1 MLVRKCDICDH
12 IIGDE
17 VGYIIDIY
25 RTSMARDVEIR
36 DKVLTTSL
44 EICSE
49 CHQAMFNALNER
61 FSKSVLIERK
71 REEVK
76 E

>member
-17 VGYIIDIY
+17 TGYMMDIFKVFMP
-25 RTSMARDVEIR
+25 RGVELRSKTKITSM
-36 DKVLTTSL
+36 

-49 CHQAMFNALNER
+49 CKEAIFDVMNER
-61 FSKSVLIERK
+61 LSIHALCAKA
-71 REEVK
+71 K
-76 E
+76 ENKNE

>member
-17 VGYIIDIY
+17 VGYIIDVF
-25 RTSMARDVEIR
+25 RTSMTKDAEKRN
-36 DKVLTTSL
+36 KVLTTSL

-49 CHQAMFNALNER
+49 CKQAMFNALNER
-61 FSKSVLIERK
+61 FSKSVLMKNEQK
-71 REEVK
+71 KVWE
-76 E
+76 

>member
-17 VGYIIDIY
+17 TGYMVDIF
-25 RTSMARDVEIR
+25 RTSMPRGAETRT
-36 DKVLTTSL
+36 KTPCTSM

-49 CHQAMFNALNER
+49 CKEAIFDVVNER
-61 FSKSVLIERK
+61 LSIHALCAKA
-71 REEVK
+71 K
-76 E
+76 ENKNE